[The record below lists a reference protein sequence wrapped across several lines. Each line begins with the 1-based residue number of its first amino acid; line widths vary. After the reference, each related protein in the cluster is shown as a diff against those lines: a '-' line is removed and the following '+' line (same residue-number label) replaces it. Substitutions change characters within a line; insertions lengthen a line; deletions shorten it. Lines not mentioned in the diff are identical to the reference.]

1 MSNDILKSSLNE
13 AENRLALAEGD
24 LEAAMNALQPTPRA
38 QKTIAGQVLEEAFMK
53 LRATRAEVKRLAKLL
68 EGGEA
73 ALTQLIEDEA
83 AEREAAEG
91 KAADAGATDSK
102 AADAGATDSKAA
114 DSKAA
119 G

>member
-91 KAADAGATDSK
+91 QAADAE
-102 AADAGATDSKAA
+102 ATDSKAA